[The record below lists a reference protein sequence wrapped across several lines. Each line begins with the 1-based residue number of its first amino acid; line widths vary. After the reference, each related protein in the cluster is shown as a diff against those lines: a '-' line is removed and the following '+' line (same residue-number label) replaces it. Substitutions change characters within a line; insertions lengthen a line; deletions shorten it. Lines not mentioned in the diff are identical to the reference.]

1 LYHQYHAQLQYAL
14 PDARVV
20 YNLGYRC
27 NHSNLTYAQRL
38 GLWATSDMPFD
49 NQVDFVAQMEKDGIA
64 AIEVI
69 SRDLKE
75 MGLYFNDNAFYTYLL
90 RIYNHHLWEF
100 HHHHLKNL
108 FR

>member
-1 LYHQYHAQLQYAL
+1 
-14 PDARVV
+14 
-20 YNLGYRC
+20 
-27 NHSNLTYAQRL
+27 
-38 GLWATSDMPFD
+38 
-49 NQVDFVAQMEKDGIA
+49 MEKGGIA

-108 FR
+108 GSRQF